1 VERLNATGA
10 KDPIDVVIGRWTS
23 WTEQVER
30 NSFIGNNKLLG
41 AEMLGYSVDQLSR
54 GGRSAEMISD
64 GCTNANRK
72 VLVQGVGD
80 HLLPTAQAWRLRRS
94 GPPIA
99 APAAPGSAQRLELV
113 VSDIDAAR
121 EELIRRG
128 VEVSELFHRDESGLA
143 PGPEPQRRSY
153 RTYASF
159 SDPDGNS
166 WLLQEV
172 KERVPGRVWDD

>member
-99 APAAPGSAQRLELV
+99 APCTGNRHIDLFGHLGPGQALVTQLEV
-113 VSDIDAAR
+113 G
-121 EELIRRG
+121 EL
-128 VEVSELFHRDESGLA
+128 RD
-143 PGPEPQRRSY
+143 
-153 RTYASF
+153 
-159 SDPDGNS
+159 
-166 WLLQEV
+166 V
-172 KERVPGRVWDD
+172 

>member
-1 VERLNATGA
+1 MSGTGA
-10 KDPIDVVIGRWTS
+10 TAGASIEASEVGTIDMKLEAVTLPVSDIDRAKGFYKSLGWRFDGDIRWG
-23 WTEQVER
+23 E
-30 NSFIGNNKLLG
+30 F
-41 AEMLGYSVDQLSR
+41 R
-54 GGRSAEMISD
+54 GIQFTPPRSECSITF
-64 GCTNANRK
+64 GTG
-72 VLVQGVGD
+72 L
-80 HLLPTAQAWRLRRS
+80 TT
-94 GPPIA
+94 
-99 APAAPGSAQRLELV
+99 AAPGSAQRLELV

-172 KERVPGRVWDD
+172 TERVPGRVWDD

>member
-1 VERLNATGA
+1 MA
-10 KDPIDVVIGRWTS
+10 
-23 WTEQVER
+23 
-30 NSFIGNNKLLG
+30 
-41 AEMLGYSVDQLSR
+41 
-54 GGRSAEMISD
+54 
-64 GCTNANRK
+64 
-72 VLVQGVGD
+72 
-80 HLLPTAQAWRLRRS
+80 LRRRHPL
-94 GPPIA
+94 GRVPRDPVYA
-99 APAAPGSAQRLELV
+99 TAFGVLDFVWDGSHHCRAWIGSRLELV

-121 EELIRRG
+121 EDVIRRG
-128 VEVSELFHRDESGLA
+128 VEVSELFHRDESGLV